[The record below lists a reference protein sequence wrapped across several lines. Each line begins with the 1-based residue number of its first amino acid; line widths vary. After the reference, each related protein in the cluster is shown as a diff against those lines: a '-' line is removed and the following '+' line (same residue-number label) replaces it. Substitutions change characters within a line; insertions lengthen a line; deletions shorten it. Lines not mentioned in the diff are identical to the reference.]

1 MTPRLPFA
9 QPHPLR
15 AGAELLALQA
25 AGPIHKVLTPVG
37 DEAWLVTG
45 YAEVRSL
52 MDDERLGRSH
62 RSPQTA
68 PRSRASALFGGPIGE
83 FESEPQ
89 GHRRMRDLLQP
100 LFSPR
105 RLRTLQV
112 RVQALTAERLDR
124 LADTG
129 QPADLHAVVAH
140 PLPVLVICELLGVP
154 YGDRDRFRVWVDAA
168 AFADDIAESGAGMAA
183 LVDYGVGLVT
193 EKRRKPGD
201 DVISALCA
209 HDDLDDVEI
218 AVLTMALLFAGYE
231 TTVTQIW
238 AQSVQL
244 LSDRARWQRLLED
257 PALIPKAC
265 EEMLR
270 ASLVGGV
277 GIPRWARADISIAG
291 VVIGEGDLVLLDP
304 GSANHDPSAFPDPD
318 VVDFDRLG
326 APHLSFGFG
335 ARYCLG
341 APLARMELTSV
352 FAQMIPRFP
361 DMRLAVD
368 ASALTINT
376 DALASGLVQLPVTWG
391 GG

>member
-15 AGAELLALQA
+15 AGAELLALQG

>member
-1 MTPRLPFA
+1 
-9 QPHPLR
+9 
-15 AGAELLALQA
+15 
-25 AGPIHKVLTPVG
+25 
-37 DEAWLVTG
+37 
-45 YAEVRSL
+45 
-52 MDDERLGRSH
+52 
-62 RSPQTA
+62 
-68 PRSRASALFGGPIGE
+68 
-83 FESEPQ
+83 
-89 GHRRMRDLLQP
+89 MRDLLQP

-318 VVDFDRLG
+318 VVDFDRLS

>member
-1 MTPRLPFA
+1 M
-9 QPHPLR
+9 
-15 AGAELLALQA
+15 
-25 AGPIHKVLTPVG
+25 
-37 DEAWLVTG
+37 
-45 YAEVRSL
+45 
-52 MDDERLGRSH
+52 
-62 RSPQTA
+62 
-68 PRSRASALFGGPIGE
+68 
-83 FESEPQ
+83 
-89 GHRRMRDLLQP
+89 
-100 LFSPR
+100 
-105 RLRTLQV
+105 
-112 RVQALTAERLDR
+112 
-124 LADTG
+124 
-129 QPADLHAVVAH
+129 
-140 PLPVLVICELLGVP
+140 
-154 YGDRDRFRVWVDAA
+154 
-168 AFADDIAESGAGMAA
+168 
-183 LVDYGVGLVT
+183 
-193 EKRRKPGD
+193 
-201 DVISALCA
+201 
-209 HDDLDDVEI
+209 
-218 AVLTMALLFAGYE
+218 
-231 TTVTQIW
+231 
-238 AQSVQL
+238 QL

>member
-15 AGAELLALQA
+15 AGAELLALRA
-25 AGPIHKVLTPVG
+25 TGPIHKVLTPVG

-45 YAEVRSL
+45 YAEVRAL

-105 RLRTLQV
+105 RLRALQV
-112 RVQALTAERLDR
+112 RVEALTAGLLDQ
-124 LADTG
+124 LADTA

-183 LVDYGVGLVT
+183 LVDYGVGLVA
-193 EKRRKPGD
+193 EKRKKETAELAKEEEKMRK
-201 DVISALCA
+201 
-209 HDDLDDVEI
+209 EEEKRKREEEQRKRREEEERKRKEEEERI
-218 AVLTMALLFAGYE
+218 AAEA
-231 TTVTQIW
+231 
-238 AQSVQL
+238 AK
-244 LSDRARWQRLLED
+244 
-257 PALIPKAC
+257 KAKEA
-265 EEMLR
+265 EE
-270 ASLVGGV
+270 
-277 GIPRWARADISIAG
+277 
-291 VVIGEGDLVLLDP
+291 
-304 GSANHDPSAFPDPD
+304 
-318 VVDFDRLG
+318 
-326 APHLSFGFG
+326 
-335 ARYCLG
+335 
-341 APLARMELTSV
+341 
-352 FAQMIPRFP
+352 
-361 DMRLAVD
+361 
-368 ASALTINT
+368 
-376 DALASGLVQLPVTWG
+376 
-391 GG
+391 